1 VGCRLGKGEAP
12 PAEPDRDRAP
22 GWFEVARS
30 ADLSDSKPLGVR
42 CGGRDLVCYRG
53 RSGRMHVIDG
63 LCPHMGVSFAGHGII
78 DGDGIT
84 CRFHGWNWDGEGR
97 NVWVPTQRRAM
108 AVFDL
113 RSYPVRETDGRVL
126 VRLVPDG

>member
-1 VGCRLGKGEAP
+1 MCRLRPNVGEEVAP
-12 PAEPDRDRAP
+12 AA

-30 ADLSDSKPLGVR
+30 EDVAGPKPLAVR
-42 CGGRDLVCYRG
+42 CQGKDLVCYRG
-53 RSGRMHVIDG
+53 QSGRVHVIDG

-78 DGDGIT
+78 EGDGIT

-113 RSYPVRETDGRVL
+113 RSYPVRETAGRIL
-126 VRLVPDG
+126 ARLAP